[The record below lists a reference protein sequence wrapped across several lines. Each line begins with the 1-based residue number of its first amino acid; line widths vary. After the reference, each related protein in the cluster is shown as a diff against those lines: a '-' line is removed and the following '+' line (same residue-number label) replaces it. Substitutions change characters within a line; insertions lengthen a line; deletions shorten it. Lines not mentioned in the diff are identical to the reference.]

1 MAFCIIVKKIKM
13 KKILLMATCMF
24 VVVCLNAQD
33 DYKKFGFGLGL
44 NTAFPIANIKNT
56 MPIGRGINLQTAYR
70 FNSRSEVSLQIN
82 SDYFD
87 PKTNNI
93 FSDGFLCL
101 NAMIGGRYHIIPKYL
116 VVGGGVGYGYLTDE
130 VNLNEGGFAFS
141 PEIGMSTRRIQVLLH
156 YTSVNTTNSKA
167 GILGFRTTYFF

>member
-1 MAFCIIVKKIKM
+1 M
-13 KKILLMATCMF
+13 KKLFF
-24 VVVCLNAQD
+24 VACFIFLSICLNAQD
-33 DYKKFGFGLGL
+33 DYKTFGFGLGL
-44 NTAFPIANIKNT
+44 NTAFPVANIKNT

-87 PKTNNI
+87 PKNNNI
-93 FSDGFLCL
+93 FSEGLLCV
-101 NAMIGGRYHIIPKYL
+101 NALIGGRYHIIPKYL
-116 VVGGGVGYGYLTDE
+116 VVGGGVGYGLLFDE
-130 VNLNEGGFAFS
+130 NSNSEGGLAFS

-156 YTSVNTTNSKA
+156 YTSINTTNLKA